1 MTNNPFSAT
10 VVPFQVPESV
20 RAIAEKGV
28 SQAREG
34 YARFKEA
41 AETGNSAIEAA
52 CHSATKGAS
61 EYTTKVLDLTKT
73 NTEATLDFA
82 HQLAGAQSVPAA
94 FELWSAFV
102 QSQFQALTAQTKELS
117 ELTQKIASETVEPI
131 RASAAKAFPKA
142 S

>member
-20 RAIAEKGV
+20 RAMAEKGV
-28 SQAREG
+28 SQARES
-34 YARFKEA
+34 YARFKEV
-41 AETGNSAIEAA
+41 AETGNGAIEAA
-52 CHSATKGAS
+52 CHSATKGVS

-73 NTEATLDFA
+73 NTEAAFDFA

-102 QSQFQALTAQTKELS
+102 QHQFQALTAQTRELS
-117 ELTQKIASETVEPI
+117 ELSQKIAAETVEPI
-131 RASAAKAFPKA
+131 KATAAKAFPKA
-142 S
+142 G